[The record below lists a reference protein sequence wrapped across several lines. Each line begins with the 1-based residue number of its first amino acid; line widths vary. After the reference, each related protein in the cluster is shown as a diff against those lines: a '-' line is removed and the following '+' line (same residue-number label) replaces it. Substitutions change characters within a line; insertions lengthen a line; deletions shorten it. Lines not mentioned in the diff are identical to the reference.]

1 MIDLKSITIT
11 RAEGPT
17 DLCDKPHTFDSWD
30 AARHWL
36 LRQRPTYSAQGYD
49 KHDCTVTWEDGSSY
63 SLRLD
68 CTRDGDDCDVAE
80 RIRDACAWRI
90 QNPLIVCGKLI
101 PSPTMEW
108 CLEHIPGFESALP

>member
-1 MIDLKSITIT
+1 MTPLKSITIT

-17 DLCDKPHTFDSWD
+17 DLCGKPRTFDSWD

-36 LRQRPTYSAQGYD
+36 LRQRPTYSAQGYA

-68 CTRDGDDCDVAE
+68 CTRSGEDCDVSHAVGE
-80 RIRDACAWRI
+80 SVWWSMARGRD
-90 QNPLIVCGKLI
+90 I
-101 PSPTMEW
+101 PTSW
-108 CLEHIPGFESALP
+108 ALARIPGFDALIAP